1 MFSVTILGNNSALPA
16 YGRFPTAQVVTLNE
30 QAFLIDCGEG
40 TQIQMSKYKIRRSK
54 INHIFISHLH
64 GDHYFGLVGLITSM
78 GLLGRENDL
87 HLYAPAPLKQ
97 ILDLQFTV
105 ADTRLP
111 FTLNFHALENEGL
124 IVDDKKFTVE
134 CFKTQHRIECWG
146 FIIREK
152 KQPRKINKEKIK
164 EYTIPSA
171 YYERLKNG
179 DDYETKD
186 GNIIKNE
193 ILTIANTP
201 ARSYAFCA
209 DTIYDESLIDKVAN
223 VSLLY
228 HETTYLKDLEDR
240 ATDRF
245 HSTTIQAA
253 SIAKNANVSK
263 LLIGHF
269 SSKYEQLDIFEQEA
283 KEVFFNTQLA
293 IDGVTFL
300 IK

>member
-1 MFSVTILGNNSALPA
+1 MFAVTILGNNSALPA

-30 QAFLIDCGEG
+30 QLFLIDCGEG
-40 TQIQMSKYKIRRSK
+40 TQIQMAKYKIRRSK

-64 GDHYFGLVGLITSM
+64 GDHYFGLVGLIT
-78 GLLGRENDL
+78 NDL
-87 HLYAPAPLKQ
+87 HLYAPAALEQ
-97 ILDLQFTV
+97 ILNLQFAV

-111 FTLNFHALENEGL
+111 FTLHFHALEQEGL
-124 IVDDKKFTVE
+124 IIDNKKFAVE

-146 FIIREK
+146 FIIRER

-164 EYTIPSA
+164 QFDIPSA

-186 GNIIKNE
+186 GSIIKNE
-193 ILTIANTP
+193 WVTIPNSH

-209 DTIYDESLIDKVAN
+209 DTIYDETLIDKVAS

-228 HETTYLKDLEDR
+228 HETTYLKDLEER
-240 ATDRF
+240 AADRF

-253 SIAKNANVSK
+253 SIAQKANIHK

-269 SSKYEQLDIFEQEA
+269 SSKYEQLEVFEEEA
-283 KEVFFNTQLA
+283 KEVFTNTQLA